1 MTRLNNFEDKALDML
16 IDFLA
21 DNPDFEDWDD
31 LHNEV
36 YNSDYTFIYY
46 RDAVDELDEFG
57 TWEAI
62 EKVKEYEEFNFG
74 LVYTDLSDPVK
85 VANMLIY
92 IIGEEI
98 IYDLNIYDIVEAL
111 WDEDEEPEA
120 ITARIIEEVKK
131 VA

>member
-31 LHNEV
+31 LHHEV
-36 YNSDYTFIYY
+36 YNADYTFIYY
-46 RDAVDELDEFG
+46 REAVDELEEFG

-74 LVYTDLSDPVK
+74 EIYTDLSDPVK

-92 IIGEEI
+92 IVGEEI
-98 IYDLNIYDIVEAL
+98 IYKLDVYDIVNAL
-111 WDEDEEPEA
+111 WKDEEPEE
-120 ITARIIEEVKK
+120 INARIIEEARR